1 MAHGYES
8 MVIIFMTE
16 NISSETAYESIL
28 IRQWLPM
35 SYCTT

>member
-8 MVIIFMTE
+8 MVIILMTE

-28 IRQWLPM
+28 IRQWLTM
-35 SYCTT
+35 SYNTT

>member
-16 NISSETAYESIL
+16 NISSETTYELIL
-28 IRQWLPM
+28 IRQWLTM
-35 SYCTT
+35 SYSAT